1 MKKIFTLLLFTS
13 CLELYAQSFV
23 APAPKLD
30 LKAYILIE
38 PQTGTVI
45 AEYNSDLH
53 VEPASMTK
61 IMTGYVVADQIGN
74 DLINLNDSVLISEK
88 AWRMGGSKMFIEA
101 GKRVSVEDLL
111 KGVIIQSGNDAS
123 VALAEYSGGTEEG
136 FVDLMNAYAQ
146 SLGMNNTAFVNST
159 GLPAEG
165 HYSSAKDL
173 AYLTSNFINKFPEIY
188 NLYKEKSFEFNSIK
202 QLNRNKLLWRDD
214 SSDGVK
220 TGHTESAG
228 YCLVG
233 SKL

>member
-74 DLINLNDSVLISEK
+74 DLISLNDSVLISEK

-146 SLGMNNTAFVNST
+146 SLGMNNTTFLNST

-173 AYLTSNFINKFPEIY
+173 AYLTSNFINKFF
-188 NLYKEKSFEFNSIK
+188 NLYDKLESIIWFGK
-202 QLNRNKLLWRDD
+202 N
-214 SSDGVK
+214 
-220 TGHTESAG
+220 
-228 YCLVG
+228 
-233 SKL
+233 

>member
-111 KGVIIQSGNDAS
+111 KGVVIQSGNDAS

-165 HYSSAKDL
+165 HYSSAKD
-173 AYLTSNFINKFPEIY
+173 
-188 NLYKEKSFEFNSIK
+188 
-202 QLNRNKLLWRDD
+202 
-214 SSDGVK
+214 
-220 TGHTESAG
+220 
-228 YCLVG
+228 
-233 SKL
+233 